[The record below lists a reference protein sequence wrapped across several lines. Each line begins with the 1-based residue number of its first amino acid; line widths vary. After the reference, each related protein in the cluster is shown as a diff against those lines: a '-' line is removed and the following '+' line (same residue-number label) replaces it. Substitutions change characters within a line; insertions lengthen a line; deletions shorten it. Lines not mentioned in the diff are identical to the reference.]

1 MTEPLIVKK
10 SEAREND
17 TKESDLQKSYSEQGY
32 AFPFDILSA
41 EETAHF
47 SAQLAQLETQIDD
60 KTAGYKQQLNYP
72 HVIFKFANQLVRHP
86 KILQHVTQLLGP
98 DVLVWGATFFI
109 KEPHTENYVSWH
121 QDLKYWGLNNDD
133 GQVSAWLALGEVNQE
148 NGCMQFIPGSHK
160 GPMLE
165 HIDTPVENN
174 VLSRGQE
181 AQFSSADKEVMHVE
195 LAPGQ
200 VSFHHGKLL
209 HSSAPNR
216 SNQRR
221 IGLAI
226 NYIST
231 STKQNLVEQD
241 FAMLV
246 AGEDNYHH
254 FTHVPAPQQDLSDDA
269 ITWHQRIINAQSK
282 VIYK

>member
-1 MTEPLIVKK
+1 MTEPSIVKK
-10 SEAREND
+10 
-17 TKESDLQKSYSEQGY
+17 TESKRIDLATSYNQRGY

-41 EETAHF
+41 EEAAQF
-47 SAQLAQLETQIDD
+47 SAELAHLETLIDE

-98 DVLVWGATFFI
+98 DVLVWSATLFI

-133 GQVSAWLALGEVNQE
+133 GQVSAWLALGPVNKE

-165 HIDTPVENN
+165 HIDTATDKN

-181 AQFSSADKEVMHVE
+181 AQFNAEEKEIVHVE

-209 HSSAPNR
+209 HCSAPNR
-216 SNQRR
+216 SDQRR

-231 STKQNLVEQD
+231 ATKQNVVEQD

-246 AGEDNYHH
+246 TGRDNYNH
-254 FTHVPAPQQDLSDDA
+254 FTHVPSPQQDLSDQA
-269 ITWHQRIINAQSK
+269 VAWHQQIIKAQSK
-282 VIYK
+282 VIYN